1 MRWHDYLMMIAVSVL
16 ALIISLDYLFFR
28 GRGARFTAADGQTLC
43 ERVRAFD
50 HQPCRYLLPKPE

>member
-1 MRWHDYLMMIAVSVL
+1 MMIAVSVL